1 MCVDT
6 ANCSGTCGEC
16 MSDTIRRLTM
26 ANKQLTKMCDQYLA
40 ELAAER
46 QRAKVL
52 KDGID
57 EVEYR
62 RADIPWLPPE
72 LMERLRSAIRK
83 DDDGLVL
90 VLHPSACGNLFRDI
104 LAACENTKPKE

>member
-46 QRAKVL
+46 QRA
-52 KDGID
+52 
-57 EVEYR
+57 R
-62 RADIPWLPPE
+62 LPE
-72 LMERLRSAIRK
+72 DLVALAKRLRDNPPGDPHGAMNA
-83 DDDGLVL
+83 G
-90 VLHPSACGNLFRDI
+90 FRLAQEI
-104 LAACENTKPKE
+104 LIFMEQKP